1 MANTKPA
8 ENALRAFLKASRE
21 GGNLAKAATN
31 FKLAV
36 NAYNAAKNAAAK
48 NPTPSALEKL
58 RNRIIGVKKAA
69 KNAQEVTS
77 RMKGARK
84 QGLTSILKG
93 PETVKIGNKNFN
105 VTRNG
110 NGKIT
115 GVSPSG
121 NPTTKY
127 HKFETQNGKNYVQ
140 FKNDTWYRLGN
151 TSSTKY
157 NKNKKNGKFRQ
168 RPGFFGRLGG
178 AVGGAARGVGGAV
191 VGGARTTGG
200 AVSGFFRRPSG
211 KTVNPNSETASLL

>member
-21 GGNLAKAATN
+21 GGNLAKAAAN

-69 KNAQEVTS
+69 TKAQEVTS
-77 RMKGARK
+77 RMKGARR
-84 QGLTSILKG
+84 QGLISTSTG

-105 VTRNG
+105 VTRNK

-121 NPTTKY
+121 NTMTKY
-127 HKFETQNGKNYVQ
+127 HMFETQNGKNYVQ
-140 FKNDTWYRLGN
+140 LENGTWYRLGN

-157 NKNKKNGKFRQ
+157 NKNKKNGKFKQ

-178 AVGGAARGVGGAV
+178 AAAGAARGVGGAL
-191 VGGARTTGG
+191 GGLVKRGPAK
-200 AVSGFFRRPSG
+200 P
-211 KTVNPNSETASLL
+211 VNPNSETASLLQSTNKIPNK